1 METSD
6 KIIREAV
13 ENHEDSPAYY
23 KRAALACLAEIK
35 EIVERIHRSVEERS
49 HKSDDSDRLATQMLA
64 VQRLSDE
71 LRLQA
76 QREQS
81 EREKLQLQ
89 FKIQMMELE
98 RRLLSP
104 KSSEDQK

>member
-23 KRAALACLAEIK
+23 KQAALACLAEIK

-49 HKSDDSDRLATQMLA
+49 HKSDDSDRLIAQLLDETEKRIQ
-64 VQRLSDE
+64 QRQQENTRLESE
-71 LRLQA
+71 IAALRA
-76 QREQS
+76 
-81 EREKLQLQ
+81 KLQ
-89 FKIQMMELE
+89 
-98 RRLLSP
+98 SAWVT
-104 KSSEDQK
+104 